1 MIDINLPADTKAILL
16 LCGYFG
22 GKDREVQPLS
32 LSEYN
37 KLALWLRNEKLRPE
51 DLLSRE
57 GEERLATF
65 TKGKV
70 TPERLHRLLERGMEL
85 GFAVEEWSR
94 QGLWVV
100 SRGEDAYPRRLKK
113 RLREAAP
120 ALLFGAGEQ
129 SLLDTLGLGMV
140 GSRDADDGALNFT
153 RQIGRQCSV
162 EGITVVSG
170 GARGIDQE
178 SMSAALEA
186 GGTVIAVLAEGIAK
200 PAVSKQYRKFI
211 ADGRLVLISPYHPNA
226 RWTTGNA
233 MGRNKHIY
241 ALSDWTLVVS
251 SGTDGGTWAGAVE
264 DLKNG
269 WAPLLVRLDD
279 HVPEG
284 NRKLAEKGAIPLRPE
299 NLSHAPSLLDYLQG
313 ISATVLSGSGTR
325 DLFSA
330 VNVPPRELA
339 QQDAAQQASDGV
351 TEDKPSQ
358 EIPRASEPTPPE
370 ASGDVHA
377 DEPSPSSESLA
388 SVAGSL
394 EPAAPGLG
402 DLFPVVWPKLAL
414 AFEED
419 VTDSDLNGIA
429 ERFNLQV
436 GQLRAWV
443 KQAVD
448 EGLLVKRLRP
458 TRYMVQ

>member
-22 GKDREVQPLS
+22 GKDRDVQPLS

-57 GEERLATF
+57 GEEQLATF
-65 TKGKV
+65 AKGNV

-100 SRGEDAYPRRLKK
+100 SRGEEAYPRRLKK

-129 SLLDTLGLGMV
+129 GLMDTVGLGMV
-140 GSRDADDGALNFT
+140 GSRDADDRALDFT

-170 GARGIDQE
+170 GARGVDQE

-186 GGTVIAVLAEGIAK
+186 GGTVIAVLAEGIAR
-200 PAVSKQYRKFI
+200 PAVSKQYRSHI
-211 ADGRLVLISPYHPNA
+211 ADGRLVLVSPYHPGA

-233 MGRNKHIY
+233 MGRNKHVY

-269 WAPLLVRLDD
+269 WAPLVVRLDA

-284 NRKLAEKGAIPLRPE
+284 NKKLVEKGAVPLRPE
-299 NLSHAPSLLDYLQG
+299 SLSRAPSLLDYLRG
-313 ISATVLSGSGTR
+313 ISATVPSGNGTG
-325 DLFSA
+325 DLFSSA
-330 VNVPPRELA
+330 MVPPRETA
-339 QQDAAQQASDGV
+339 PQDASQQATDGV
-351 TEDKPSQ
+351 TEDEASQ
-358 EIPRASEPTPPE
+358 EIPRAPESAPPE
-370 ASGDVHA
+370 ASGEVHVA
-377 DEPSPSSESLA
+377 EPSPSLESPA
-388 SVAGSL
+388 SPHRAL
-394 EPAAPGLG
+394 EPAAPAIG
-402 DLFPVVWPKLAL
+402 DLFPIVWPVLAR
-414 AFEED
+414 AFKEE
-419 VTDSDLNGIA
+419 VADSDLNGVA
-429 ERFNLQV
+429 EQFNLQV

-448 EGLLVKRLRP
+448 ERLLDKRTRP
-458 TRYMVQ
+458 TRYILQ